1 MKDCSLKSLLL
12 TVMFLCTII
21 VSAETVNVNGITYD
35 LVTKARVAM
44 VKTGDT
50 NYVGDLAIPDSIEYN
65 GITFVVTSIGVDA
78 FVGCS
83 GLTSITIPSS
93 ITTIEESA
101 FCYCSGLKSVTIPNS
116 LTSIGGYAFS
126 SCYNLEKVCISDL
139 ATWCAI
145 DFKNVASNPLSYANN
160 LYLNNELVTELTL
173 PNNVVSIGNYAFTG
187 CNFIRLT
194 IPDNVTDIGKY
205 AFYQCSALTDIAIG
219 SGLKY
224 ISDYVFSG
232 CTSLESVTIPN
243 TVTKIGW
250 HAFSNCRDL
259 TSVTIGCNVTDIW
272 SYAFYNCDNLT
283 SITIS
288 NKVASIGGLAFSDCS
303 NLTILKIG
311 SGVTDIGSEAFAK
324 CGNLTDVYCLSTT
337 VPSTNATVFNESYP
351 EYMTLHVPADAINE
365 YKTTVPWSYFGKIV
379 ALNDDEVEEPE
390 VKVCATPQ
398 ISYSNGGLV
407 IECETPDAEF
417 VTELTCS
424 DAKKFYE
431 SRIDLSATYNI
442 SVYATATGY
451 DNSETVNATL
461 CWIEMGDIEGD
472 ITDVLNIPATVA
484 LITASNGKVSVSS
497 ALNGASVAVYTVG
510 GALVGSTNLNNG
522 VATVDT
528 GVSKGTVVIVK
539 IGEKSVKLM
548 MQ

>member
-1 MKDCSLKSLLL
+1 M
-12 TVMFLCTII
+12 
-21 VSAETVNVNGITYD
+21 
-35 LVTKARVAM
+35 
-44 VKTGDT
+44 
-50 NYVGDLAIPDSIEYN
+50 
-65 GITFVVTSIGVDA
+65 
-78 FVGCS
+78 
-83 GLTSITIPSS
+83 
-93 ITTIEESA
+93 
-101 FCYCSGLKSVTIPNS
+101 
-116 LTSIGGYAFS
+116 
-126 SCYNLEKVCISDL
+126 
-139 ATWCAI
+139 
-145 DFKNVASNPLSYANN
+145 
-160 LYLNNELVTELTL
+160 
-173 PNNVVSIGNYAFTG
+173 
-187 CNFIRLT
+187 
-194 IPDNVTDIGKY
+194 
-205 AFYQCSALTDIAIG
+205 
-219 SGLKY
+219 
-224 ISDYVFSG
+224 
-232 CTSLESVTIPN
+232 
-243 TVTKIGW
+243 
-250 HAFSNCRDL
+250 
-259 TSVTIGCNVTDIW
+259 
-272 SYAFYNCDNLT
+272 
-283 SITIS
+283 
-288 NKVASIGGLAFSDCS
+288 AFSDCS

-324 CGNLTDVYCLSTT
+324 CGNLTDVYCLATT

-398 ISYSNGGLV
+398 ISYNNGGLV
-407 IECETPDAEF
+407 LECETPGAEF

-472 ITDVLNIPATVA
+472 ITDVLNIPATAA

-528 GVSKGTVVIVK
+528 GVSKGTVVIVT